1 MEPNARKKTSAE
13 NDEHHYDSDTDLN
26 KTFIESF
33 IRTKKEKQPLA
44 WTKDYYATHISSVE
58 SNCEPL
64 SREAING
71 NESA

>member
-33 IRTKKEKQPLA
+33 IRTKKNGLHNLKICYASLPPKSEHA
-44 WTKDYYATHISSVE
+44 YDYSTI
-58 SNCEPL
+58 
-64 SREAING
+64 
-71 NESA
+71 